1 MQVDIKIDAGATI
14 PYALIFTS
22 SITAEV
28 EQAVRRLNDMGE
40 GRLPGY
46 REGEVLLLTAKD
58 IWRVY
63 TEGQKIMAE
72 GREGKVQLHGR
83 LYEWEERLVPDGF
96 FRISHSEVVNLQA
109 VKSLDLSLAG
119 TVGLKFK
126 SGGSTFVSRR
136 YVDKLKKRLG
146 L

>member
-1 MQVDIKIDAGATI
+1 MQVDIKIDAGAAI
-14 PYALIFTS
+14 PYALIVTS

-72 GREGKVQLHGR
+72 GGEGKVQLRGR
-83 LYEWEERLVPDGF
+83 LYEWEERLVPEGF

-119 TVGLKFK
+119 TVGLRFK
-126 SGGSTFVSRR
+126 NGGSTFVSRR

>member
-1 MQVDIKIDAGATI
+1 MCIRD
-14 PYALIFTS
+14 
-22 SITAEV
+22 
-28 EQAVRRLNDMGE
+28 R
-40 GRLPGY
+40 
-46 REGEVLLLTAKD
+46 LLLTAKD

-72 GREGKVQLHGR
+72 GGEGKVQLRGR
-83 LYEWEERLVPDGF
+83 LYEWEERLVPEGF

-119 TVGLKFK
+119 TVGLRFK
-126 SGGSTFVSRR
+126 NGGSTFVSRR